1 MKITLYSKTG
11 CPKCLILK
19 KKLDAEGVVYE
30 EKNDS
35 VDKML
40 AMGFKEAPVLEINMG
55 YAEAVN
61 WIKERKEQSR

>member
-1 MKITLYSKTG
+1 MKVKIYSKEG

-19 KKLDAEGVVYE
+19 KKLDSKGIVYE
-30 EKNDS
+30 EEQNS

-40 AMGFKEAPVLEINMG
+40 AMGFKEAPVLEIDMG

-61 WIKERKEQSR
+61 WIAERGEQQ

>member
-1 MKITLYSKTG
+1 MKVKIYSKEG

-19 KKLDAEGVVYE
+19 KKLDSKGIAYE
-30 EKNDS
+30 EEQNS

-40 AMGFKEAPVLEINMG
+40 AMGFKEAPVLEIDMG

-61 WIKERKEQSR
+61 WIAGRGEQQQ